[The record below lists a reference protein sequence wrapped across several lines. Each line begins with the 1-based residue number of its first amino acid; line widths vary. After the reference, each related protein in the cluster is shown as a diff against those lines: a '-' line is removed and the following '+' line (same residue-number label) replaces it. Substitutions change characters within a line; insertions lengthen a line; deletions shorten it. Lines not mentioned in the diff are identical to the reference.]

1 MALHVAD
8 TGRLS
13 MRHLALTDAAFIL
26 ELVNDPDWLRYI
38 GDRGIHTEDAA
49 RDYITNGPRSMYA
62 RFGFGLYRVELREGG
77 IPVGLCGLIKRDWL
91 DDVDIGFAL
100 LPAYRGQGYAHEAA
114 ASTLNHGRTEF
125 GLNRIAAIVS
135 PDNADSIRLLERL
148 GLRFERMITP
158 PSVATALCL
167 YVTAPGQELRP

>member
-1 MALHVAD
+1 LALHVAD

-13 MRHLALTDAAFIL
+13 LRHLALTDAAFIL
-26 ELVNDPDWLRYI
+26 ELVNDPDWLRHI

-49 RDYITNGPRSMYA
+49 RDYITHGPCAMYA
-62 RFGFGLYRVELREGG
+62 RFGFGLYRMELRESGAP
-77 IPVGLCGLIKRDWL
+77 IGLCGLVKRDWL

-114 ASTLNHGRTEF
+114 ASTLNHGRTVL

-135 PDNADSIRLLERL
+135 PDNTDSIRLLERL
-148 GLRFERMITP
+148 GLHFERMITP
-158 PSVATALCL
+158 PSASAAICLYATA
-167 YVTAPGQELRP
+167 TDEGPRP